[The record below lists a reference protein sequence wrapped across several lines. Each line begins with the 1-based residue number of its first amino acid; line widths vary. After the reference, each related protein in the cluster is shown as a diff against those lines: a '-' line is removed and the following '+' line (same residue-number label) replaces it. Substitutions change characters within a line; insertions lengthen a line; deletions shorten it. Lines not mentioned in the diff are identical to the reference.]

1 MMCLPFFLI
10 LSFVLNVIFYYQQKF
25 LQGIATTV
33 DKLYI
38 ADGHRIREVDL
49 NSGVI
54 STLAGKTSINW
65 GEDQTGSKPVCAGWK
80 TPSHDHQFDWPTDMA
95 LNPIDNSIYVLDGGH
110 IVSVSHDK
118 NIQVNC
124 ISNIERYELISSLFI
139 S

>member
-1 MMCLPFFLI
+1 MIP
-10 LSFVLNVIFYYQQKF
+10 YYQQKI
-25 LQGIATTV
+25 LQGIATTI

-65 GEDQTGSKPVCAGWK
+65 GEDQTGSIPVCSGWK
-80 TPSHDHQFDWPTDMA
+80 TPSHEHQFDWPTDMA

-124 ISNIERYELISSLFI
+124 ISNIERYELILS
-139 S
+139 